1 VSDTPSATFR
11 TSSGLPVS
19 LSVAEYRLALLG
31 TVDFASDWDALEL
44 ATTFVP
50 DGPAKLALIQERL
63 RPLAG
68 YLSPLTQR
76 VDALE
81 LLAARHWFRRGAVSE
96 VSHEEGST

>member
-1 VSDTPSATFR
+1 
-11 TSSGLPVS
+11 L

-31 TVDFASDWDALEL
+31 LVDFAGAWDALEL
-44 ATTFVP
+44 ATTFVI

-68 YLSPLTQR
+68 YLSQR

-81 LLAARHWFRRGAVSE
+81 MLAARHWFRRGAISE
-96 VSHEEGST
+96 VSDVEGST